1 MSWPTRMRPRRR
13 SRQLVRPGWH
23 PRRLRYGGAGAGA
36 GGGMPLF
43 ALVVLALMAGVCAG
57 AAYAAFHSESSDLV
71 LGYLEAGFAE
81 LRTEMPKSH
90 LGAFWASLRANM
102 GSLIL
107 IWLGGLSVLGALGSL
122 VVVTVRGF
130 SVGFT
135 VCFIVR
141 ELGLPGVALALASVM
156 PHNLIAAP
164 ALVTACAGSLRFST
178 TVIGRKLAGLDVS
191 PGDSL
196 RGLAATTPQ
205 CALSLAA
212 ASAVQAYVS
221 PALVILA
228 SRLG

>member
-1 MSWPTRMRPRRR
+1 M
-13 SRQLVRPGWH
+13 
-23 PRRLRYGGAGAGA
+23 
-36 GGGMPLF
+36 
-43 ALVVLALMAGVCAG
+43 
-57 AAYAAFHSESSDLV
+57 V

-178 TVIGRKLAGLDVS
+178 TVIGRKLAGSTCRQEIPCGVWRHD
-191 PGDSL
+191 
-196 RGLAATTPQ
+196 AAVCPDRST
-205 CALSLAA
+205 

-221 PALVILA
+221 
-228 SRLG
+228 RRW